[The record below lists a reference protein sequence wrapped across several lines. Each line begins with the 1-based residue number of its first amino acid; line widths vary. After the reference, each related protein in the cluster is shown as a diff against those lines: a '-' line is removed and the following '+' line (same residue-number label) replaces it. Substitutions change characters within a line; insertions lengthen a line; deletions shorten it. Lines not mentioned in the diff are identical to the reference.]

1 MRIVIP
7 ALVLGG
13 GFHASAYPAKK
24 GASKADPLLEPL
36 RTFYDRE
43 NMLFI
48 RRSTIPNI
56 RFSLNPQAKAVT

>member
-13 GFHASAYPAKK
+13 GFHALAYPARK

-36 RTFYDRE
+36 RAFYDRE

-56 RFSLNPQAKAVT
+56 RFSLNPQAQAVR